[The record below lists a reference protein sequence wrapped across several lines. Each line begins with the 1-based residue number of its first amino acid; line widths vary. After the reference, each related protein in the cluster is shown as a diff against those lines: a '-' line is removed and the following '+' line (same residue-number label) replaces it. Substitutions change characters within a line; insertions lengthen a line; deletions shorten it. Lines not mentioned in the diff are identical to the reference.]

1 MELWLNYIFRLAFI
15 LLGAWDIRLA
25 IVAYNE
31 GRYFLCGFQIMFA
44 VYMIV
49 YLIKLIFEI

>member
-1 MELWLNYIFRLAFI
+1 MELWLNYILRLAFI
-15 LLGAWDIRLA
+15 LIGAWDIRLA

-49 YLIKLIFEI
+49 YLIKTIFEI

>member
-15 LLGAWDIRLA
+15 LLGAWDIRNA

-49 YLIKLIFEI
+49 YLIKIIFEI

>member
-1 MELWLNYIFRLAFI
+1 MDMLVNYIFRLACI
-15 LLGAWDIRLA
+15 LVGAFDIRLA

-31 GRYFLCGFQIMFA
+31 GQYFLCGFQIMLT

-49 YLIKLIFEI
+49 YLIKIIFEV

>member
-25 IVAYNE
+25 IVAYND

-49 YLIKLIFEI
+49 YLIKTIFEI

>member
-1 MELWLNYIFRLAFI
+1 MDMLVNYIFRLACI
-15 LLGAWDIRLA
+15 LVGAFDIRLA

-31 GRYFLCGFQIMFA
+31 GQYFLCGFQIMFT

-49 YLIKLIFEI
+49 YLIKIIFEV